1 MKQSSSSKCKVKQ
14 CVNSLQLLAA
24 ALPAAHAHSYTL
36 FSNRYNSASCTA
48 KHDAVRYC
56 CTTAAMLATVH
67 APCLLHDVLR
77 ELHAVAVNRC
87 SY

>member
-1 MKQSSSSKCKVKQ
+1 VQQ
-14 CVNSLQLLAA
+14 CVNSLQLLAD
-24 ALPAAHAHSYTL
+24 ALPEAYTHSYTL

-56 CTTAAMLATVH
+56 CITVMLAAAH
-67 APCLLHDVLR
+67 ALCLLHDVLR
-77 ELHAVAVNRC
+77 ELHAVAVDRC